1 MMPSMVSNAL
11 NLLLI
16 SALSDIRNKLIR
28 FMIISFSVY
37 MLFSST
43 LQILK
48 AGWSDD
54 YLFKSSGVP
63 PFLSS
68 ITLTS

>member
-1 MMPSMVSNAL
+1 
-11 NLLLI
+11 
-16 SALSDIRNKLIR
+16 
-28 FMIISFSVY
+28 MIISFSVY